1 MDEEGS
7 DVVTLGDYALLYD
20 LGSGLTGKVKL
31 AQSISRGDRY
41 AVKIIKKALFE
52 RSPELEDRIHREI
65 ALMRLFD
72 HPHLLKLIDVC
83 ESPAHLYIVL
93 EYAEHGELFDLMVS
107 TRQLPVDFSMK
118 VFRQIIF
125 GLEFLHMH
133 AICHRDLKPENI
145 LMDQFDD
152 VKIGDFGFARWM
164 RENIA
169 GTSCGSPHYA
179 APEIV
184 RGITYDG
191 RAADIWS
198 CGVLLFALLAGHLP
212 FNDPVIR
219 NLFAKIKI
227 GKYTMPDDVPA
238 EIQDLIN
245 GMLTVDPVARLTIT
259 QIKEHP
265 AFRIGLLSVS
275 YRLPVV
281 VPLPTV
287 HAPLDITAVD
297 PAIFSILKGIG
308 FMGDDELVAEFT
320 KAGTT
325 MAKVFYTMLTTRT
338 YDMFPW
344 DDPAAVHS
352 AQSSPGIAIYQR
364 PQSPGVPRVASDQG
378 TAVPLASD
386 GQARGDIIQPCI
398 GIHLPI
404 DVLMAMMQAALSEM
418 DFEWFHPD
426 DFTLVARY
434 TDTSSYVSI
443 TVRHET
449 ADSLEMDLY
458 FTQTTQELRQ
468 MVLDHV
474 TASLTA
480 ST

>member
-1 MDEEGS
+1 MDDEAS
-7 DVVTLGDYALLYD
+7 DAVTLGDYALLYD

-83 ESPAHLYIVL
+83 ESPAHLYIIL

-227 GKYTMPDDVPA
+227 GKYTMPDHVPA

-265 AFRIGLLSVS
+265 AFRIGLVS
-275 YRLPVV
+275 INYRLPVA
-281 VPLPTV
+281 VPLPSV
-287 HAPLDITAVD
+287 NAPLDVAALD
-297 PAIFSILKGIG
+297 PAIFSILKSIG
-308 FMGDDELVAEFT
+308 FIGDDELVAEFT
-320 KAGTT
+320 KVGTT

-344 DDPAAVHS
+344 DDPVALHS
-352 AQSSPGIAIYQR
+352 TRSSPGY
-364 PQSPGVPRVASDQG
+364 QSPCHDKPASVPWQ
-378 TAVPLASD
+378 SD

-418 DFEWFHPD
+418 DFQWFHPD

-434 TDTSSYVSI
+434 TDASSFLSV

-468 MVLDHV
+468 MVLDQV

-480 ST
+480 TA